1 MRTTSITFIPRHP
14 PNTPEVTSPV
24 ESGDAAGGTPTSTD
38 DSDHL
43 GVLARNRLGF
53 PGVSDVTD
61 SPVGSVS
68 RTRRSATAGFRRE
81 RTTQKSRPPS
91 RRSSARATP
100 KSDAISRASADSSA
114 GGGDWRAPSSAPH
127 PRHPSSTRRAPP
139 RSSHV
144 SLTPRRLL
152 KNCTRRYLRR
162 ACRYLLVNIEA
173 TASAPLDGALDAG
186 AAAVGV
192 PTAGVST
199 TGEVPSR
206 LFRALLN
213 PDPDA
218 LVALPT
224 LPLDLNPGVRG
235 ASGGRPLSGVSNEN
249 ARCPASDPMLARGDE
264 ASEEEA
270 EEGADAGS
278 GPVDAPN
285 RSHSARAR
293 TSNARVVLSLIVAAY
308 IPAGVDALASV
319 GSFVGSF
326 GFGGGVW
333 VAVESASV
341 PSFQEASGSHASPRT
356 CTGSATPGWR
366 VSGRSTGGET

>member
-1 MRTTSITFIPRHP
+1 M
-14 PNTPEVTSPV
+14 
-24 ESGDAAGGTPTSTD
+24 
-38 DSDHL
+38 
-43 GVLARNRLGF
+43 
-53 PGVSDVTD
+53 
-61 SPVGSVS
+61 
-68 RTRRSATAGFRRE
+68 
-81 RTTQKSRPPS
+81 
-91 RRSSARATP
+91 
-100 KSDAISRASADSSA
+100 
-114 GGGDWRAPSSAPH
+114 
-127 PRHPSSTRRAPP
+127 
-139 RSSHV
+139 
-144 SLTPRRLL
+144 
-152 KNCTRRYLRR
+152 
-162 ACRYLLVNIEA
+162 
-173 TASAPLDGALDAG
+173 
-186 AAAVGV
+186 GV
-192 PTAGVST
+192 PTAGVPTPTAGVPT

-213 PDPDA
+213 PEPDA

-224 LPLDLNPGVRG
+224 LPLDPNPGVRG

-249 ARCPASDPMLARGDE
+249 ARCPASDPTLARGDE

-333 VAVESASV
+333 VAVESAPV
-341 PSFQEASGSHASPRT
+341 PSFQEASATRASPRT

>member
-1 MRTTSITFIPRHP
+1 M
-14 PNTPEVTSPV
+14 
-24 ESGDAAGGTPTSTD
+24 
-38 DSDHL
+38 
-43 GVLARNRLGF
+43 
-53 PGVSDVTD
+53 
-61 SPVGSVS
+61 
-68 RTRRSATAGFRRE
+68 
-81 RTTQKSRPPS
+81 
-91 RRSSARATP
+91 
-100 KSDAISRASADSSA
+100 
-114 GGGDWRAPSSAPH
+114 
-127 PRHPSSTRRAPP
+127 
-139 RSSHV
+139 
-144 SLTPRRLL
+144 
-152 KNCTRRYLRR
+152 
-162 ACRYLLVNIEA
+162 NIEA

-192 PTAGVST
+192 PTAGVPTPTARVPT

-224 LPLDLNPGVRG
+224 LPLDPNPGVRG

-249 ARCPASDPMLARGDE
+249 ARCPASDPTLARGDE

-308 IPAGVDALASV
+308 IPAGVDASASV
-319 GSFVGSF
+319 GWFVGSF

-341 PSFQEASGSHASPRT
+341 PSFQEASGSRASLRT